1 MKKYTIQHLHLIKQ
15 DIKEGIFTMKGLAL
29 TKLLHNLIR
38 EYGTYED
45 NSYSVDPK
53 IFSLPDMK
61 LILSHILDSEDYAF
75 ACENGERLEAMFM
88 EYIDTIQSLLDSECY
103 AVYSEA
109 MEEMGM
115 VSRICPINGESLWVR
130 G

>member
-1 MKKYTIQHLHLIKQ
+1 MKKYTIQQLHSTKQ

-45 NSYSVDPK
+45 NSYAVDPK
-53 IFSLPDMK
+53 IFSLSDMR
-61 LILSHILDSEDYAF
+61 LILSHILDAEDYAF
-75 ACENGERLEAMFM
+75 ACENRERLEAVFM

-109 MEEMGM
+109 MEELGM
-115 VSRICPINGESLWVR
+115 ASRVNGNNGEQYWVR

>member
-1 MKKYTIQHLHLIKQ
+1 MKKYTIQQIHLIKQ

-45 NSYSVDPK
+45 GSYAVDPR
-53 IFSLPDMK
+53 IFSLSDIK

-75 ACENGERLEAMFM
+75 ACENRERLEVMFM
-88 EYIDTIQSLLDSECY
+88 EYIVTVQSLLDSECY
-103 AVYSEA
+103 AVYRET
-109 MEEMGM
+109 MEEVGM
-115 VSRICPINGESLWVR
+115 VSRVNGSNGEQYWVR

>member
-1 MKKYTIQHLHLIKQ
+1 MKSSTIQHLHLIKQ
-15 DIKEGIFTMKGLAL
+15 DIKEGIYTMKGLAL

-45 NSYSVDPK
+45 SSYAVDPK
-53 IFSLPDMK
+53 VFSLPDMK

-75 ACENGERLEAMFM
+75 ACENRERLEAMFM
-88 EYIDTIQSLLDSECY
+88 EYIDIVQSLLDNECD
-103 AVYSEA
+103 AVYHDD

-115 VSRICPINGESLWVR
+115 KRYRHQDNGETYWANR
-130 G
+130 